1 MDLNTHPSFKRMFSD
16 VLDIEHVLLSDVIDL
31 DFLIEFSTDADDRI
45 EHRGTFSRQF
55 SIHSKTMPRS

>member
-1 MDLNTHPSFKRMFSD
+1 MLPD

-31 DFLIEFSTDADDRI
+31 GFLIEFSTDADDRKSQPLPI
-45 EHRGTFSRQF
+45 LTPV